1 MRKLWDKFV
10 KLLYKVGQ
18 DKWFHFIAGLIFA
31 AFPTIVFGWNW
42 APMVFAAVAGLA
54 KEIFDIY
61 TTKVYDWKDF
71 VATLCGGIPIQLF
84 ALLNMWWF

>member
-42 APMVFAAVAGLA
+42 APMVFAAFLFCNDGALQEGAAQLVNNHVARA
-54 KEIFDIY
+54 VYFD
-61 TTKVYDWKDF
+61 
-71 VATLCGGIPIQLF
+71 F
-84 ALLNMWWF
+84 AVIAGD